1 MRGCLRVRAHPTG
14 AEQFGQILASRDA
27 QFRVDATEK
36 VVDGP
41 GLDAK
46 PSGDVLARQAARG
59 EVGDLLFPSGEVVG
73 LVHPCEC
80 GCPRA
85 LTTLGELVGSA
96 GGRERA
102 RLLPGSAMGH
112 GRGRARLRAEEV
124 EAEVVERRRYKI
136 EGGAVATL
144 VPATT
149 LFRAPAGRGSRRC
162 RP

>member
-41 GLDAK
+41 GLDAE
-46 PSGDVLARQAARG
+46 PSGDVLAREAAR
-59 EVGDLLFPSGEVVG
+59 GEVVG

-85 LTTLGELVGSA
+85 LTTLGEFVGSA

-112 GRGRARLRAEEV
+112 GRGRTRLRAKEV
-124 EAEVVERRRYKI
+124 EAEVLERRRYQV
-136 EGGAVATL
+136 EGGAV
-144 VPATT
+144 V
-149 LFRAPAGRGSRRC
+149 
-162 RP
+162 